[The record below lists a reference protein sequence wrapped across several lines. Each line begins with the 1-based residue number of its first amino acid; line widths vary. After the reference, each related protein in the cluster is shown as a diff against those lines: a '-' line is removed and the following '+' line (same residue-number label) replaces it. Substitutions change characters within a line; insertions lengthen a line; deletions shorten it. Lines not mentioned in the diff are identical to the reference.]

1 MAVYCII
8 FNYTV
13 HSNRIEDNPM
23 GITLKKVVENVNTL
37 SNKQNSEIIINYHHY
52 LIEKGNSIN
61 SQIAYLKA
69 LYYYAK
75 HLENTNIMDVKQK
88 QEIINYL
95 NTKIKN
101 YDVEK
106 KYLTTWNDY
115 LLKLRTF
122 YRWFYNCE
130 KEGKGQEYW
139 ITPDFI
145 KIKKKQSKRTS
156 PYTGNDIWERDELQA
171 VIKYEISRRNK
182 AIIALLWDLDARPH
196 EITLLK
202 IKHVRL
208 KEKYGEGEIPFTAKT
223 GSGPIL
229 LTFSLPY
236 LRDWLNEHPDRNNSD
251 ARLVCNLRDGSPILT
266 GYIYDI
272 MIHLRDRIKRLV
284 ESGSI
289 TDERE
294 KERLEYFLNT
304 KKWNPYCIRHSAI
317 TADSDYLPEYALKKK
332 VRWSMNSQQ
341 GRRYIKN
348 RMGDELRNKILEQNG
363 IIIGN
368 ELKPKPTIM
377 VCPRCEIVNQIENKY
392 CSKCSYPLNPS
403 AYDEIKQHEESKIS
417 ELEKKYAEKISTLT
431 SEMEYKFQQLLDKIE
446 LQKLS

>member
-1 MAVYCII
+1 
-8 FNYTV
+8 
-13 HSNRIEDNPM
+13 M
-23 GITLKKVVENVNTL
+23 GITLKKVIENINGL
-37 SNKQNSEIIINYHHY
+37 PNKLNSNIIINYHNH
-52 LIEKGNSIN
+52 LIEKGSAIN
-61 SQIAYLKA
+61 TQKTYLKA
-69 LYYYAK
+69 VYYYAK
-75 HLENTNIMDVKQK
+75 YLGNTNILDVKQEH
-88 QEIINYL
+88 EIITYL
-95 NTKIKN
+95 NTKMKHD
-101 YDVEK
+101 DVEK
-106 KYLTTWNDY
+106 KYITTWNDY

-122 YRWFYNCE
+122 YRWVYNCDE
-130 KEGKGQEYW
+130 ESKGQEYW
-139 ITPDFI
+139 TTPEFT
-145 KIKKKQSKRTS
+145 KIKKKQSKRIS
-156 PYTGNDIWERDELQA
+156 PYTGNDIWERDELQT

-196 EITLLK
+196 EIALLK

-229 LTFSLPY
+229 LTFSFPY

-251 ARLVCNLRDGSPILT
+251 ARLVCLLRDGCSPLSP

-272 MIHLRDRIKRLV
+272 MIHLKDRIKRLV
-284 ESGSI
+284 TSGAI
-289 TDERE
+289 TDQRE

-363 IIIGN
+363 IIIDSD
-368 ELKPKPTIM
+368 LKPKPTIM
-377 VCPRCEIVNQIENKY
+377 ACPRCELVNQIENKY
-392 CSKCSYPLNPS
+392 CSKCSYPLTP
-403 AYDEIKQHEESKIS
+403 AAFEEIKQCEENRFV
-417 ELEKKYAEKISTLT
+417 ELEMRYSEKITKLT
-431 SEMEYKFQQLLDKIE
+431 QEMENKFNKLINKIDLE
-446 LQKLS
+446 GLS